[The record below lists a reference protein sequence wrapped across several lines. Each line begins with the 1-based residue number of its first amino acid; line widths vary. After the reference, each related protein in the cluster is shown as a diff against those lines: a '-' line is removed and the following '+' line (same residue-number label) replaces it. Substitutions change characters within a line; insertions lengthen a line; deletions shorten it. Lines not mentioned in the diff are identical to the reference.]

1 MPYGLYIS
9 AAGAHAQSQRV
20 EVLSNNIANA
30 STPGFKRELAVL
42 QARHAEAITQGE
54 DYAGSRGPNDIGGG
68 VYLRET
74 LTDFSRGVLKET
86 HRPADLAID
95 GDGFFLVEKDNQRFV
110 TRAGNF
116 EIAPDG
122 RLIGPGNS
130 QLLGEDGRPVVI
142 DPSAPWSIDPYG
154 AVVQDGNAV
163 NIAMVKPRS
172 SGDLAK
178 AGENLF
184 LPLAPTTPLDPVER
198 RVRSGY
204 LEHSGAHPIK
214 EMTQLIEAT
223 RAYEANIRMIQNQ
236 DQTLGSLIGRL
247 LKI

>member
-9 AAGAHAQSQRV
+9 AAGAHVQSQRL

-30 STPGFKRELAVL
+30 STPGFKRELSVL
-42 QARHAEAITQGE
+42 QARNSQAIEQGE
-54 DYAGSRGPNDIGGG
+54 DYPGSRSINNVGGG

-74 LTDFSRGVLKET
+74 LTDFSPGVLKET
-86 HRPADLAID
+86 HRPADLAIE
-95 GDGFFLVEKDNQRFV
+95 GDGFFMVEKAGQRFL

-130 QLLGEDGRPVVI
+130 QLLSEDGAPI
-142 DPSAPWSIDPYG
+142 LLDPSSPWSIDATG
-154 AVVQDGNAV
+154 AVNQEGTTT
-163 NIAMVKPRS
+163 NIAIVKPRS
-172 SGDLAK
+172 TGDLAK
-178 AGENLF
+178 AGDNLF
-184 LPLAPTTPLDPVER
+184 LPLAPTAPIDQLDR

-247 LKI
+247 LKV